1 MVGNEGFD
9 EIIRTEWGL
18 GSGKDLPIW
27 RDRGFGMAAVKPFY
41 LDVRLGV
48 RLGALLVFMGASVT
62 LLDVLFS
69 GCIASGP
76 CQPVPPFPIIIPLVD
91 FAIGVAFVLVNV
103 WRAKIR

>member
-1 MVGNEGFD
+1 M
-9 EIIRTEWGL
+9 
-18 GSGKDLPIW
+18 PIW

-48 RLGALLVFMGASVT
+48 RLGALLVFMGASVA

-103 WRAKIR
+103 WRAKNR